1 MAASCPF
8 RFLVSAGTVMDYLVR
23 VVDKKRPFRESP
35 GTQRRSR
42 TGRDGSS
49 RLCALVGQNLVRA
62 DEA

>member
-1 MAASCPF
+1 
-8 RFLVSAGTVMDYLVR
+8 VMDYLVR

-42 TGRDGSS
+42 TGRHGSS
-49 RLCALVGQNLVRA
+49 RLCTLVGQNLVRA